1 MYLVESLEG
10 RMSILNLTR
19 EQHKGKPRKEL
30 KQQMGEHSVL
40 HSFSIEFLK
49 CTNFKPRLR

>member
-1 MYLVESLEG
+1 
-10 RMSILNLTR
+10 MSILNLSR

-40 HSFSIEFLK
+40 HSFSIKVLR
-49 CTNFKPRLR
+49 CTNFQPCLR

>member
-1 MYLVESLEG
+1 MYLVESLGG

-19 EQHKGKPRKEL
+19 EQHKGKL

-40 HSFSIEFLK
+40 HSFSTEFLK
-49 CTNFKPRLR
+49 CTNFQPWLR